1 MAIVGAGEAMPYGKN
16 WPEPGRPPVYL
27 TFGKPMRA
35 EDGESVAQFSTRI
48 EKEVRE
54 LVDYTMTY
62 RAEHG

>member
-1 MAIVGAGEAMPYGKN
+1 
-16 WPEPGRPPVYL
+16 
-27 TFGKPMRA
+27 MRA

-62 RAEHG
+62 RAEHGSAAGER